1 LIVAW
6 GCDSGVKNCR
16 LRRFVTKPLHKPAS
30 ILGDVYCTRTRRAST
45 HRASTHRACTHRTSA
60 HCARND
66 YARND
71 RV

>member
-30 ILGDVYCTRTRRAST
+30 ILRDVYCTRTRRAST
-45 HRASTHRACTHRTSA
+45 HRTST

-71 RV
+71 WARNDRV